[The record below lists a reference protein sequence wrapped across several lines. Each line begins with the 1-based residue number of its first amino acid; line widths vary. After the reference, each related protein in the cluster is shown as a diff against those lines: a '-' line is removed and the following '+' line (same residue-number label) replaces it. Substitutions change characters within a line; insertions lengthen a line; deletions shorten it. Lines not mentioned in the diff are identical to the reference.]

1 MLYLLIIF
9 EVILFLCFLQVDH
22 LYLMLHVER
31 VHDLGSLDHHDALSL
46 FLAAS
51 PDVSELLFSLEL
63 KLSLFDK
70 NLLDCLTI
78 EMLSF
83 FLFNL
88 QSYILIIFF

>member
-1 MLYLLIIF
+1 M
-9 EVILFLCFLQVDH
+9 CFLQVDH

-31 VHDLGSLDHHDALSL
+31 VHDLGSFDHNDTLSL

-51 PDVSELLFSLEL
+51 PDISELLFSLEL

-78 EMLSF
+78 EVLGL

>member
-31 VHDLGSLDHHDALSL
+31 VHDLGSFDHNDALSL
-46 FLAAS
+46 FLATS
-51 PDVSELLFSLEL
+51 PDVRELLLSLEL

-78 EMLSF
+78 EMLSL